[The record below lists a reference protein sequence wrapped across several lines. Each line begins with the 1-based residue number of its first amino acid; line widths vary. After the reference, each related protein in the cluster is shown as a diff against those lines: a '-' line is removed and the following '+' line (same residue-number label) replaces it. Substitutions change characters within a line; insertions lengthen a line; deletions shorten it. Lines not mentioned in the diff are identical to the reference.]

1 MDGKAMRK
9 KIEIFKGKEKEY
21 NSQVLTLLYENKPLS
36 AWELADK
43 MANVGKK
50 ISLHATLN
58 KRMRNLEAKD
68 YVRRKDNKWHLRV
81 KGIIAVLSIQKEPR
95 IWNPTWN
102 DIFKRNAEILE
113 EESAKKLKVSKA
125 TIREGLQVLGLNLD
139 ELKTYVTLS
148 SMAKELMQKG
158 IINFD
163 IIREQT
169 LLTTIIMETFSL
181 EQLSSLFREKRE

>member
-9 KIEIFKGKEKEY
+9 RIEIFKGKEKEY

-36 AWELADK
+36 AWELAAK
-43 MANVGKK
+43 MANVGKR

-58 KRMRNLEAKD
+58 KRMRNLEAKE
-68 YVRRKDNKWHLRV
+68 YVRKKDSKWHLRV
-81 KGIIAVLSIQKEPR
+81 KGIIAVLSLQKEPR
-95 IWNPTWN
+95 IWNPIWN

-113 EESAKKLKVSKA
+113 EQSAKKLNVSKA
-125 TIREGLQVLGLNLD
+125 IIREGLLVLGLNLD
-139 ELKTYVTLS
+139 EFKTYVNLS
-148 SMAKELMQKG
+148 RLAKELMQKG

-181 EQLSSLFREKRE
+181 EQLSSLFREKR